1 MLSKLWKL
9 SMRSSTAIAIR
20 GPCQPSPS
28 SGPLVITAGEG
39 LVSGSSFALLISTKR
54 RYLPRSHVGLQ
65 CAAPAYNYI
74 RSNPDHDC
82 EWAHFTQAKKS
93 HKRERPDSMC
103 FAGKNWSAG
112 NENAQFFTMG
122 RLNDID
128 CTAVC
133 RVAMG
138 PIVYGVD
145 GQAMYIAPVEGTEV
159 L

>member
-1 MLSKLWKL
+1 MLDYNL
-9 SMRSSTAIAIR
+9 R
-20 GPCQPSPS
+20 P
-28 SGPLVITAGEG
+28 
-39 LVSGSSFALLISTKR
+39 
-54 RYLPRSHVGLQ
+54 
-65 CAAPAYNYI
+65 PAYNYI